1 MRNPACAAADSNA
14 PANAEC
20 RMRSAPAGLVRRG
33 EAAAGQRTAQPI
45 LATKPGEFNRLE
57 MTVSLQDANDQAISN
72 LNAAVHMKMIK
83 S

>member
-20 RMRSAPAGLVRRG
+20 RMRSAPAGLARRG
-33 EAAAGQRTAQPI
+33 VAATGQRTAQPI
-45 LATKPGEFNRLE
+45 LATKPGEFNRPE
-57 MTVSLQDANDQAISN
+57 MTMSLQGENDQVISN
-72 LNAAVHMKMIK
+72 LNAAAHMKMIK

>member
-1 MRNPACAAADSNA
+1 MRDPACTAADSNA

-20 RMRSAPAGLVRRG
+20 RMRVAPAGLARRG
-33 EAAAGQRTAQPI
+33 AAGAGQRTAQPI

-57 MTVSLQDANDQAISN
+57 MTMSLQDEDDQVISN
-72 LNAAVHMKMIK
+72 LNAAVHIKMIK